1 MPQSRR
7 KRLLDFAKQLAR
19 CSSAVSAYG
28 KCVSKHAES
37 ISKDVCAEQFL
48 ALVRCVSKVP
58 NCRFVTPYFAS
69 PLCVHVSERMKV
81 RRLKK
86 AQRVLN
92 FLRNNYDFVR
102 PYRLLVDGTFCQHA
116 LENKINL
123 REQLTKYLQGE
134 VIINTTSCVLDE
146 LELLGKHFRGAW
158 LIAKQ
163 FKLARCRHAAARN
176 NPFPASQCLRK
187 LIGKKNKRKYM
198 VATQDP
204 EFRDTVKENVL
215 VCPFL
220 LIHHKSIIFDH
231 LSKRCKVAA
240 QRDIEAKL
248 NYEDSKE
255 TIDKLKREAGVAE
268 RPPKPERPRR
278 RPKGPNPL
286 SCKKK
291 KKKSTE
297 HEHSSTKQRGRS
309 RRRRQRGRPTVDQ
322 QSVLSIGE

>member
-1 MPQSRR
+1 MLKGLFNIANDGTRAFRKLREAQAIAGFCKATCPVLIRGIRLRQVRFQARR
-7 KRLLDFAKQLAR
+7 KYFQGRLRRA
-19 CSSAVSAYG
+19 
-28 KCVSKHAES
+28 
-37 ISKDVCAEQFL
+37 ISGS
-48 ALVRCVSKVP
+48 RS
-58 NCRFVTPYFAS
+58 
-69 PLCVHVSERMKV
+69 LCIQERMKV